1 MMLYY
6 NILPNSRNTYLYII
20 VTKCG
25 NLTQVLEQLHSQE
38 LPITHAN
45 YSQRRLNNG
54 AKH

>member
-1 MMLYY
+1 MVVCGVSDGASLEVT
-6 NILPNSRNTYLYII
+6 LI
-20 VTKCG
+20 VWKL
-25 NLTQVLEQLHSQE
+25 NPVLEQLHSQQ